1 MKATRPI
8 ILGMLAVVAALLAC
22 LLEWWDQ
29 TRGAQPWPLP
39 ATIPLALCAAAAAV
53 LVLALPVRRWTHGDR
68 SRPLDPLR
76 AARTLALAKAS
87 AQAGALFTGWFLGV
101 ALAVVRDLA
110 IEPRRARFVVATVSA
125 LVGLVLTG
133 AGLLAERWC
142 RRPPDD
148 DDTEPNARA
157 GRSNRGE
164 AW

>member
-1 MKATRPI
+1 MRATRPI

-39 ATIPLALCAAAAAV
+39 ATTALALLSAAAAV
-53 LVLALPVRRWTHGDR
+53 LVLALPVRRWTRGDR
-68 SRPLDPLR
+68 SRHLDPLR

-87 AQAGALFTGWFLGV
+87 AHAGALFTGWFLGV
-101 ALAVVRDLA
+101 GLAVVRDLA
-110 IEPRRARFVVATVSA
+110 IEPRRARFVVAMACTLTA
-125 LVGLVLTG
+125 LVLTG

-148 DDTEPNARA
+148 DDSELRTRA
-157 GRSNRGE
+157 SRSTRD
-164 AW
+164 